1 MARRYSAETDLLGI
15 AQSSLAAINK
25 SHAAGDLFRLYLL
38 ATREG
43 ADFNLALI
51 PSTFSVRP
59 NRPFDPGYMAALFEA
74 GLSHAGLQWLK
85 RPAELE
91 R

>member
-1 MARRYSAETDLLGI
+1 
-15 AQSSLAAINK
+15 LAAINK
-25 SHAAGDLFRLYLL
+25 SHAAGDHFPLYLL

-59 NRPFDPGYMAALFEA
+59 NRPW
-74 GLSHAGLQWLK
+74 LQGCPF
-85 RPAELE
+85 RGISTTQA
-91 R
+91 RNG

>member
-1 MARRYSAETDLLGI
+1 VAETDLLGI

-43 ADFNLALI
+43 ADFNLAVI

-74 GLSHAGLQWLK
+74 GLNPRRLAM
-85 RPAELE
+85 AEATTGA
-91 R
+91 RAVTTA